1 MATNISIGNYTSRG
15 RLKTQ
20 SFHKSLVDYW
30 NFSGKG
36 NMDTD
41 RNIIKGIK
49 GNKLTAYNFNW
60 SLSSGYG
67 LFKENYLTYRK
78 ADNVFIL
85 DDHSINVMNFIP
97 ANNWVIYRYGTEHLN
112 ATRVKVTGLTA
123 NNQLAYGYCPSNDG
137 ERALM
142 AIPSDGEYDLPE
154 SIAGTTSYNVGFIV
168 QNALT
173 KNVTIEQIPQYKGA
187 IILDG
192 VDDYLMFNKRNYK
205 IGTVIIRYMPLNLN
219 GTWQYV
225 FDAEEE
231 RTFAAHQTGT
241 INTSC
246 NNKDIIG
253 DFFIFKY
260 NTDTIKTITTPF
272 YIGKSFRNN
281 EFLSVA
287 LYDIAIYSDSLTN
300 QQIKEEIDKINKY
313 KLIADYIFNKNNN
326 DADRDY
332 IVNSLN
338 PNERINLLNF
348 DYALGSGYGLYKANF
363 LQWDNLS
370 NRGIATVTSDTIHL
384 TETFGNANVVELGN
398 LAYNPEN
405 ITVDVTGDFR
415 GVNLIYN
422 YYISETESAQVLINT
437 PGRYELP
444 KSNRVASGFK
454 TNKATKLDL
463 TIKQIPDY
471 PNHLVFDGVDDTT
484 EPIPNLNSIQG
495 TIMIQYDTMGTAGN
509 NFAPIDENGLS
520 MYQNG
525 FIISSNQA
533 KGTLQ
538 ARGDDRE
545 TYTDLNTPLG
555 NNISAFAYDS
565 LGINLYNRENIT
577 ETFHINKHSKYI
589 FAKDASTNYYK
600 KLALKRIKI
609 FDRKLTRNQLDIE
622 YNKLLNE

>member
-1 MATNISIGNYTSRG
+1 
-15 RLKTQ
+15 
-20 SFHKSLVDYW
+20 
-30 NFSGKG
+30 
-36 NMDTD
+36 MDID

-49 GNKLTAYNFNW
+49 GNKLTAYNFSW

-67 LFKENYLTYRK
+67 LFKENYLSYRK

-85 DDHSINVMNFIP
+85 DDHTVNIMNFILP
-97 ANNWVIYRYGTEHLN
+97 GSLVIYKYATEHLN
-112 ATRVKVTGLTA
+112 ATKVRVTGLTA
-123 NNQLAYGYCPSNDG
+123 NNQLVYYFSNG
-137 ERALM
+137 IERVIM

-154 SIAGTTSYNVGFIV
+154 SAVNTTSFNIGFVV

-187 IILDG
+187 IVTDG
-192 VDDYLMFNKRNYK
+192 IDDYLKLDKIGYK
-205 IGTVIIRYMPLNLN
+205 IGTVILKYTTLFRDNNWRYIFDVQKERAYLASNKETGVFVTSM
-219 GTWQYV
+219 QYK
-225 FDAEEE
+225 FAEDYMYLIP
-231 RTFAAHQTGT
+231 RTGNNPTT
-241 INTSC
+241 SNTLL
-246 NNKDIIG
+246 
-253 DFFIFKY
+253 
-260 NTDTIKTITTPF
+260 
-272 YIGKSFRNN
+272 YIGSNSIVTESARM
-281 EFLSVA
+281 A
-287 LYDIAIYSDSLTN
+287 LYDIAIYQDVLTEEE
-300 QQIKEEIDKINKY
+300 ILKEIDKMNKY
-313 KLIADYIFNKNNN
+313 KLIADYVFNKNNN

-332 IVNSLN
+332 VVNQLN

-348 DYALGSGYGLYKANF
+348 DYTLGSGYGLYKTNF

-370 NRGIATVTSDTIHL
+370 NRGTATVTSDTIHL
-384 TETFGNANVVELGN
+384 TETFGNTNVVELGN

-405 ITVDVTGDFR
+405 ITVDVTGDFG

-422 YYISETESAQVLINT
+422 YYISETEVGQVLINI

-454 TNKATKLDL
+454 TNRATKLDL
-463 TIKQIPDY
+463 IIKQIPDY

-509 NFAPIDENGLS
+509 NFAPIEENSLS
-520 MYQNG
+520 VYQNG

-565 LGINLYNRENIT
+565 LGTNLYNRENIT

-589 FAKDASTNYYK
+589 FAKDASVNYYK